1 MNGFDASLYD
11 AIPQTTAA
19 GVVALVRSMI
29 VAGKDTQYEP
39 AIKALKRLRTKG
51 ETLRELHAK
60 VMPIQE
66 KVNTRVVDNAMDR
79 AWHAL
84 EQRLSL
90 YADLSPEFASDA
102 AEAAEVHHMLFPHGI
117 AFLTLP
123 YAQQWAEGE
132 AIVHRMHGIEEKID
146 RFAGAPFL
154 AQVHACH
161 VNYGVALGITKPK
174 PEKVAIESIVE
185 PLRETRAALNT
196 YARLLVAAVENEDL
210 EAKVVQMALLPLA
223 ELRIKV
229 RSMKKKR
236 ETKAA
241 DKSALIEEPASPE
254 PLPKVG

>member
-19 GVVALVRSMI
+19 GIVALVRSMI
-29 VAGKDTQYEP
+29 VAGKGTKYEP

-60 VMPIQE
+60 VTPVQE
-66 KVNTRVVDNAMDR
+66 KVDTRVVDNAMDR
-79 AWHAL
+79 AWQAL
-84 EQRLSL
+84 ERRLSL
-90 YADLSPEFASDA
+90 YADLSPEFANDA
-102 AEAAEVHHMLFPHGI
+102 AEAAEIHHMLFPNGM
-117 AFLTLP
+117 AFLSLP

-154 AQVHACH
+154 AQVRACH

-185 PLRETRAALNT
+185 PLRETRGALMT
-196 YARLLVAAVENEDL
+196 YSRLLVAAVENEDL
-210 EAKVVQMALLPLA
+210 EAKAVQTALLPLA

-229 RSMKKKR
+229 RSMKKKK

-241 DKSALIEEPASPE
+241 DKQTVVDEPASPE
-254 PLPKVG
+254 PLPNVG